1 MTGSATP
8 HHAAALADAVRRN
21 LTVPG
26 SVPPAEQ
33 FHLMLADR
41 HAHDRSAPGSIEPT
55 YIQQARNTAPDEPAP
70 GCLVAA
76 PEEGRSF
83 RVHSVGSDDSKIGR
97 STRATTLTEP
107 HPPRQRAEQHEPA
120 AHCHRGHRLR
130 ITPEHGQ
137 PAAGQQRT
145 DEAGTGKS
153 AAADRHTPRVAP
165 NDPGL
170 GRGTADRG
178 Y

>member
-33 FHLMLADR
+33 FHLISPTATPTTGRLR
-41 HAHDRSAPGSIEPT
+41 GPQPT
-55 YIQQARNTAPDEPAP
+55 YIQHARNTAPDEPAP

-107 HPPRQRAEQHEPA
+107 HPPRRGAEQHEPA